1 MGAIVIIWSIV
12 CIILFFKVWRACNDI
27 HTLKEKINDTR
38 TIEELYLVG
47 DDEHVYTALNKSLAK
62 RITVIVN
69 NMVKTYGGTVE
80 WSEKRL
86 NNRFKKVLDALLEE
100 YSPKYKI
107 IGKSI
112 PERIANA
119 KFSDLYL
126 QKMLILQSE
135 TCK

>member
-1 MGAIVIIWSIV
+1 
-12 CIILFFKVWRACNDI
+12 
-27 HTLKEKINDTR
+27 
-38 TIEELYLVG
+38 
-47 DDEHVYTALNKSLAK
+47 
-62 RITVIVN
+62 
-69 NMVKTYGGTVE
+69 MVKTYGGTVE

>member
-47 DDEHVYTALNKSLAK
+47 DDEHVYTALNKSLVK

-69 NMVKTYGGTVE
+69 KMVMTYRGTVE
-80 WSEKRL
+80 WSEESL
-86 NNRFKKVLDALLEE
+86 NNLFKEDLDALLEE